1 MKQSQFSILYAED
14 DDKIREKYVKFLNS
28 YFENVYEASNGQEAL
43 DLYGDKR
50 PDIIILDINMPII
63 DGLQVAK
70 KIREKDRDTQL
81 IILSA
86 YSDREKLLFATE
98 LFLTKYIVK
107 PIQSLEFE
115 KILLGSIEYLHTLAD
130 KEEVVALDG
139 GYSWNKNENI
149 LCKNSK
155 VVKLTQKEML
165 LLKLFCS
172 NENHIFS
179 NIDIMNY
186 VWEDDV
192 NSDFN
197 TNKLRVVFSKLK
209 TKLSFNLFHSIY
221 NVGYKIKLHRNI

>member
-14 DDKIREKYVKFLNS
+14 DNKIREKYVKFLKN
-28 YFENVYEASNGQEAL
+28 YFKSVYEASNGQEAL
-43 DLYGDKR
+43 EIYKDKR
-50 PDIIILDINMPII
+50 PEIVILDVNMPIV

-70 KIREKDRDTQL
+70 KIRETDRDTQL

-86 YSDREKLLFATE
+86 YSDREKLLVATE
-98 LFLTKYIVK
+98 LLLTKYLIKPVK
-107 PIQSLEFE
+107 SFELEE
-115 KILLGSIEYLHTLAD
+115 ILLRCIEYLQTFAK
-130 KEEVVALDG
+130 KEELVLLDG

-149 LCKNSK
+149 LCKDSRLI
-155 VVKLTQKEML
+155 KLTQKEML

-179 NIDIMNY
+179 NMDIMNY
-186 VWEDDV
+186 VWDDDR

-221 NVGYKIKLHRNI
+221 NVGYKIKLNRNI